1 MPTFEE
7 RTDAEGKKKFRVRVR
22 LKGYPAQS
30 ATFGRVTDARRW
42 AAKIETDL
50 REGRYFR
57 YSEAKRHTVAE
68 MIDRYSADVLPAKNP
83 RFQEERTY
91 QLRYWKEKIGSYT
104 LADATPAV
112 ISEARDEL
120 ALTPT
125 KGDRKRSP
133 GSVNRYLAAL
143 SAVFTRAANE
153 WMWMEDNPMRK
164 VSKPSEPRGR
174 VRSLSK
180 DERGQLL
187 EACLES
193 DEALLHPF
201 VVVALST
208 GARRGELL
216 NLRLGDVDYQRGLI
230 RLLETKNNERRAVPL
245 TGLAL
250 DLVKDMATVRR
261 IDTDLVFPFKGGK
274 QGLRT
279 PWEKALKQAE
289 IEDFRFH
296 DLRHSAASYLAMNG
310 ATLAEIAEILGH
322 KTLQMVKRYAHLTE
336 QHTSRVVAAM
346 NKEIF
351 GDG

>member
-7 RTDAEGKKKFRVRVR
+7 RTNGEGKKKFRVRVR

-30 ATFGRVTDARRW
+30 ATFDRVTDARRW

-68 MIDRYSADVLPAKNP
+68 MIDRYTADVLPAKNT

-104 LADATPAV
+104 LADATPPV
-112 ISEARDEL
+112 ISEARDEF

-125 KGDRKRSP
+125 NGDRKRSP

-143 SAVFTRAANE
+143 SAVFTRATKE
-153 WMWMEDNPMRK
+153 WMWMEESPMRK

-174 VRSLSK
+174 VRFLSD
-180 DERGQLL
+180 DERSRLL
-187 EACLES
+187 KACLES
-193 DEALLHPF
+193 DEPLLHPF

-208 GARRGELL
+208 GTRRGELL
-216 NLRLGDVDYQRGLI
+216 SLRWPDVDFHAGQI
-230 RLLETKNNERRAVPL
+230 RLLETKNDERRAVPL

-250 DLVKDMATVRR
+250 DLVTGMASVRR

-274 QGLRT
+274 QGLRA
-279 PWEKALKQAE
+279 PWEKALKKAE

-322 KTLQMVKRYAHLTE
+322 KTLQMVKRYSHLTK

-346 NKEIF
+346 NKKIF
-351 GDG
+351 AE